1 MYVADHMPVLLAH
14 LGGQSLAGSCVTEM
28 LGNNMELQETK
39 ITEREINIFVNKLRS
54 AKMNAMYLRLL
65 QSCCSCE
72 GNGVDDNQCKVAEAL
87 FANPSDVIIQLH
99 VDYGRLTNGDW
110 AKGTHYIPSRPV
122 AGSSIRGERL
132 LTQGLPTLSI
142 AWTTNSIDFSPL
154 GLFGKLSVRI
164 DDLFSSSSSSGNG
177 ISKNKKDNPQV
188 KAVADYFV
196 AQLYLSAEMCMDR
209 NYVGMG
215 KVDTLYSYEALV
227 TMLKLSITD
236 EIKAASIKVLID
248 LIVDRDPQAETKIP
262 CLTRTWTDIESC
274 EHPQLP
280 YVEPSRRYI
289 FGLLQQ
295 IVADHVKSMIGS
307 RWTDLSLNMLKMLN
321 RLARF
326 NFYGTEERLQDVIS
340 GLISALDRRKVD
352 IETVDK
358 SKKSKR
364 RVPMKAKEG
373 TQDKPEVD
381 ISSRYSINNG
391 NEENII
397 VTATGESAAAATGEE
412 EQDSWQELLLSYME
426 TIQWMLIVLSLVIIA
441 VAVTIYQSLAV
452 SQSQDEVLLYSFY
465 IIQIFL

>member
-14 LGGQSLAGSCVTEM
+14 LGGQPLAGSCVTEM

-39 ITEREINIFVNKLRS
+39 ITEREINIFVNKLRG

-99 VDYGRLTNGDW
+99 VDYSRLTNGDW
-110 AKGTHYIPSRPV
+110 PKGTLYIPSRPV

-132 LTQGLPTLSI
+132 LTQGLPTLAI

-164 DDLFSSSSSSGNG
+164 EDLYNTGSSDGMA
-177 ISKNKKDNPQV
+177 SKKKENSAQV
-188 KAVADYFV
+188 KAVSDYFV

-215 KVDTLYSYEALV
+215 KVDTLYTYESLV
-227 TMLKLSITD
+227 TMLKLNITD
-236 EIKAASIKVLID
+236 NIKAAAIKVLID

-262 CLTRTWTDIESC
+262 CLTRTWTDIESH

-280 YVEPSRRYI
+280 YVEPARHYI

-295 IVADHVKSMIGS
+295 IVADHVKSMVGS
-307 RWTDLSLNMLKMLN
+307 RWTELSLNMLILLK

-326 NFYGTEERLQDVIS
+326 NFYGNEDRLKNVIS
-340 GLISALDRRKVD
+340 GLVSALDRRKVD
-352 IETVDK
+352 VEVVDK

-364 RVPMKAKEG
+364 RASLKSAAQKDGAQE
-373 TQDKPEVD
+373 KPDVD
-381 ISSRYSINNG
+381 ISSRYSINDTS
-391 NEENII
+391 EEIN
-397 VTATGESAAAATGEE
+397 ATEESAAVAEKVVEE
-412 EQDSWQELLLSYME
+412 EQEIWQEILLQQME
-426 TIQWMLIVLSLVIIA
+426 TLSWMLFVLAVVLVA
-441 VAVTIYQSLAV
+441 VAITVYQSLAQG
-452 SQSQDEVLLYSFY
+452 QSAAEVITINFSF
-465 IIQIFL
+465 

>member
-99 VDYGRLTNGDW
+99 VDYSRLTNGDW
-110 AKGTHYIPSRPV
+110 PKGTLYIPSRPV

-132 LTQGLPTLSI
+132 LTQGLPTLAI

-164 DDLFSSSSSSGNG
+164 DDLYSTGNSEG
-177 ISKNKKDNPQV
+177 LTGNKKRDNNAQV

-215 KVDTLYSYEALV
+215 KVDTLYSYESLV
-227 TMLKLSITD
+227 TMLKLNITD
-236 EIKAASIKVLID
+236 GIKAAAIKVLID

-262 CLTRTWTDIESC
+262 CLTRTWTDIESN

-280 YVEPSRRYI
+280 FVEPARHYI

-295 IVADHVKSMIGS
+295 IVADHIKSMVGS
-307 RWTDLSLNMLKMLN
+307 RWTELSLNILKLLN

-326 NFYGTEERLQDVIS
+326 NFYGTEDRLQDIIS

-352 IETVDK
+352 AEVVDK
-358 SKKSKR
+358 GKKTR
-364 RVPMKAKEG
+364 RRASTKSVSQKDGQEKS
-373 TQDKPEVD
+373 EVD
-381 ISSRYSINNG
+381 ISSKYSINDTG
-391 NEENII
+391 EEAKA
-397 VTATGESAAAATGEE
+397 VTTGESVAVVTLAEE
-412 EQDSWQELLLSYME
+412 EPEIWQEVLLTYME
-426 TIQWMLIVLSLVIIA
+426 RLQWMFLVLSLVLIA
-441 VAVTIYQSLAV
+441 VAVTIYQTLAE
-452 SQSQDEVLLYSFY
+452 SQSDAEVYL
-465 IIQIFL
+465 